1 TRDDLADIYEDV
13 LVHEEYIGTEGPCR
27 GYTDH
32 IKMGQNRYILTCIR
46 YYDNYAFTEFSSDW
60 SFANM
65 ASSASAKGLLTGV
78 FEAVLNQPDKGRFTI
93 NQYDDKSRLIRRDSK
108 E

>member
-1 TRDDLADIYEDV
+1 MIWLIYMRMYWYTKNILELKDLV
-13 LVHEEYIGTEGPCR
+13 V

-78 FEAVLNQPDKGRFTI
+78 FEAV
-93 NQYDDKSRLIRRDSK
+93 
-108 E
+108 

>member
-1 TRDDLADIYEDV
+1 MADIYEDV

-65 ASSASAKGLLTGV
+65 ASSRKQESLYRTDRHLSPQRPLYA
-78 FEAVLNQPDKGRFTI
+78 PDRKDNRI
-93 NQYDDKSRLIRRDSK
+93 YQ
-108 E
+108 